1 MWMLFKYLLYLIP
14 YDGLHILPTN
24 YRPIVIYGLLIFFII
39 GFSKSHKIDKAEQYL
54 WLFTIYA
61 IAVTFI
67 SKLVNPN
74 FGGIKSAI
82 DFTIPLMMGTV
93 SFSAF
98 NQYFKLLF
106 RKYGTKTALQN
117 TFEVIGQAYYLPLV
131 VGVLEELSLI
141 GILPSEVKLGL
152 NSFFGGWQVTR
163 LNMTTTEASWV
174 SMHLLFVI
182 PIYIYLIKIHPRKKQ
197 YKVAL
202 ITSFI
207 LFFCVLSLQ
216 GLATGIIGLL
226 VYVLMYGLF
235 NKNLL
240 KILKILFIIVFIIFV
255 VATISYF
262 IVQNSTNNSYF
273 IVRIKKFIDLN
284 TLINTDGSSFMR
296 ICNPI
301 IAMLIF
307 LNFPIF
313 GIGGDSFPFIYMTY
327 LKRYFPYRVSD
338 PYIFSII
345 NNHAMVEISLF
356 AKVLCSTGII
366 GTILYVMFLY
376 VILRKIKFLEN
387 DKEIQ
392 SSLLLWSCIMMSVQ
406 LQFCS
411 FAMIQYVI
419 MLAIINNVN
428 NKKYDY
434 SKSATIASDLR

>member
-14 YDGLHILPTN
+14 YDGLYILPTN

-74 FGGIKSAI
+74 FGGIESAI

-106 RKYGTKTALQN
+106 RKYGNKIAVHN
-117 TFEVIGQAYYLPLV
+117 TFEVLGKAYYLPLI
-131 VGVLEELSLI
+131 VGVLEELSLL
-141 GILPSEVKLGL
+141 GVLPSGVKFGL
-152 NSFFGGWQVTR
+152 NSFFGGWQDTR

-182 PIYIYLIKIHPRKKQ
+182 PIYIYLIKMHPKKTQ

-202 ITSFI
+202 ITSI
-207 LFFCVLSLQ
+207 VLFLCALSLQ
-216 GLATGIIGLL
+216 GLATGIVGLL
-226 VYVLMYGLF
+226 VYVLMYGLI

-240 KILKILFIIVFIIFV
+240 KILKILFIIIFIIFAV
-255 VATISYF
+255 TIISYF

-284 TLINTDGSSFMR
+284 TLINTDGSSFVR

-301 IAMLIF
+301 IAILMFID
-307 LNFPIF
+307 FPVF
-313 GIGGDSFPFIYMTY
+313 GIGGDGFPFIYMTY
-327 LKRYFPYRVSD
+327 LKKYFPNQVYNLD
-338 PYIFSII
+338 IFNSA
-345 NNHAMVEISLF
+345 NNYLMVEVSLF

-387 DKEIQ
+387 EKEIQ

-411 FAMIQYVI
+411 FAMIQYLI
-419 MLAIINNVN
+419 MLAIVNNVN
-428 NKKYDY
+428 NEKYNHNEMFNY
-434 SKSATIASDLR
+434 